1 MWAEKIRPKNV
12 DELVGQDVFTDDLR
26 KWKDITEA
34 PRAIILAGPSGTG
47 KTSAAYVA
55 AYELLGDSFNEHNF
69 AITNGSDERG
79 IDFIRNDLKNLMRI
93 KPIDVDRK
101 IVVIDEA
108 DGLTP
113 SAQDAARQII
123 ETYAHNALVI
133 LTANELEKLRPAIQ
147 SRCTIYNFTPV
158 NPNAG
163 AARLWEV
170 LREVNASD
178 EILEAWTPH
187 LIPLVEM
194 MQGDLRSCMNLLE
207 SVSPEKDSLA
217 KRIAHLTNLE
227 TEDGAEY
234 ILEDKYM
241 KLRNSLHKKLNEGMP
256 LRSVMRKLYYDI
268 ERQFSKNDSDKDKL
282 FDAMAA
288 YGLIMDKIY
297 VWPMSDK
304 AFCDFMVATIRKEIK
319 QKQGEKNE

>member
-1 MWAEKIRPKNV
+1 MWDEKIRPLNV
-12 DELVGQDVFTDDLR
+12 NELVGQDVFTNDLT
-26 KWKDITEA
+26 KWENITQA

-55 AYELLGDSFNEHNF
+55 AYHLLGDSFNEHNF
-69 AITNGSDERG
+69 TITNGSDERG

-93 KPIDVDRK
+93 KPIDVERK

-113 SAQDAARQII
+113 AAQDAARQII

-133 LTANELEKLRPAIQ
+133 LTVNELEKLRPAIQ
-147 SRCTIYNFTPV
+147 SRCSIYGFKPITPSIG
-158 NPNAG
+158 AG
-163 AARLWEV
+163 RLWEV
-170 LREVNASD
+170 LKAVETSD
-178 EILEAWTPH
+178 DVLEAWTPH

-194 MQGDLRSCMNLLE
+194 MEGDLRSCINLLE
-207 SVSPEKDSLA
+207 SLSSEKDSLGD
-217 KRIAHLTNLE
+217 RIEHLSNLSA
-227 TEDGAEY
+227 EDGAEL
-234 ILEDKYM
+234 ILEGNYM
-241 KLRNSLHKKLNEGMP
+241 KLRHSLHNKLNEGIP

-268 ERQFSKNDSDKDKL
+268 EKQFSRNESDKDKL

-288 YGLIMDKIY
+288 YGHIMDKIY

-304 AFCDFMVATIRKEIK
+304 AFCDFMVASIRKEEK
-319 QKQGEKNE
+319 RKEKKGE